1 VNAASEGVAGPG
13 VLVVGSINMDL
24 VVRSAR
30 LPSPGETV
38 TGNSLK
44 EIPGGKGANQ
54 AVAAAR
60 LGGRVAMVGRV
71 GSDDFAERLLDG
83 LSADG
88 INTASIHR
96 TENVSS
102 GVAVIGV
109 EDSGQNSITVVP
121 AANGL
126 VSPDDIAGAE
136 SLFANASVLLLQLE
150 IPIDAVVAAVRM
162 ARKHQV
168 LTILDP
174 APAVAGLPEELLNVD
189 VLCPNETEAGL
200 LTGLS
205 VSDPEE
211 AKQAALQLRAAGAR
225 RVAVTL
231 GENGVMLCD
240 QDNQCELI
248 PACKVEAIDTTA
260 AGDCF
265 AGALGVKLA
274 EGASFRDAARFA
286 CAAAALAAAAEGA
299 QPGMP
304 GRSEV
309 ERLMRSVE

>member
-1 VNAASEGVAGPG
+1 
-13 VLVVGSINMDL
+13 
-24 VVRSAR
+24 
-30 LPSPGETV
+30 
-38 TGNSLK
+38 
-44 EIPGGKGANQ
+44 
-54 AVAAAR
+54 
-60 LGGRVAMVGRV
+60 MVGRV